1 MLWKLRVAR
10 SHDGKLCIGV
20 SGRHSNNTNCRL
32 MIAASEIPDQ
42 EAAPPSR
49 LCAACSA
56 RSSGWC
62 SGLLND
68 RTARLQPAQP
78 TLDSLEHTVAAR
90 RIICRD
96 RDFYEFVP
104 VICSGWAASSATLV
118 DGRKQILAFLLPGDI
133 VSTTLL
139 FEPNSHCVVEA
150 ITAVEYRTFPREEIK
165 KLLFKDPRLIRTLST
180 TWISEKLAAD
190 QLAIDL
196 GRRTAHER
204 IARLIESLRQRLE
217 VRGMTRGLTME
228 FPLRQH
234 HIADAT
240 GLTPVHVSKVLSEFR
255 RAGLI
260 EIGDRS
266 ITILN
271 PDKLM
276 SIGSPR

>member
-1 MLWKLRVAR
+1 MVATAEISSR
-10 SHDGKLCIGV
+10 EHE
-20 SGRHSNNTNCRL
+20 RT
-32 MIAASEIPDQ
+32 ASTCTSCV
-42 EAAPPSR
+42 ALSM
-49 LCAACSA
+49 
-56 RSSGWC
+56 GWC
-62 SGLLND
+62 SGFAKDEGGRHHTAAGLLH
-68 RTARLQPAQP
+68 PVKHSVP
-78 TLDSLEHTVAAR
+78 AR
-90 RIICRD
+90 RIICRE

-104 VICSGWAASSATLV
+104 IICHGWAAASASLA

-139 FEPNSHCVVEA
+139 FEPSSHCVVEA
-150 ITAVEYRTFPREEIK
+150 ITDVEYRTFQREEIK
-165 KLLFKDPRLIRTLST
+165 NLIFKNPDMIQTLAKS
-180 TWISEKLAAD
+180 WIDEKLAAD

-217 VRGMTRGLTME
+217 ARGLTRGMTME

-255 RAGLI
+255 RAGLV

-266 ITILN
+266 ISILN
-271 PDKLM
+271 TAKFNRLA
-276 SIGSPR
+276 SLR